1 MALLFEPELRH
12 HHGIAYPTLNQ
23 PYLETHFIFHG
34 CTPGSFRCKAYS
46 QWTALQI
53 MEGSFDL
60 TGGRANHCELYDEL
74 SSELRFA
81 NLQNSFR
88 RVEFFEAT
96 LLGF

>member
-1 MALLFEPELRH
+1 
-12 HHGIAYPTLNQ
+12 
-23 PYLETHFIFHG
+23 
-34 CTPGSFRCKAYS
+34 
-46 QWTALQI
+46 

-96 LLGF
+96 LLGFNSEPEDDNDLHDEQPDHEAQNTPDTVRFEQQIGRAHV